1 LSAPGDFGRAV
12 AAEDDRRAELEYVL
26 PWLVRRPHNRVTSLR
41 DGREAYP
48 AMLDAIAGAR
58 RSVHLE
64 TYTLSDDR
72 TGRVFLEALLARRAA
87 GVEVRVLYDAVGS
100 FELPSAF
107 VEELVA
113 GGIETAEFNPVAPWR
128 ARFALNRRD
137 HQKCLVVDDTVG
149 FVGGL
154 NVSDEYSPLE
164 DGGQGWRDQAVRIEG
179 PVVHDLSV
187 NFRRTWLLAR
197 GRAFRPPL
205 AAPAGDPAQGF
216 AAEVALVTNYVR
228 RRLGLSGR
236 AMNRSALHAIR
247 KAERQVSI
255 MSAYFSPGAAMRR
268 ALYRAVARGVDVRIV
283 VPEVSD
289 VRAAW
294 YAGRHLYGQL
304 LRRGVTLLE
313 WPETMMHA
321 KLAIIDGTWTT
332 VGSYNID
339 QRSLLHNLEAA
350 VIVLDRGFGA
360 RMQEAFDEDV
370 SRCRALTVEAWR
382 RRPWL
387 HRPLETVCHGL
398 RYWL

>member
-1 LSAPGDFGRAV
+1 
-12 AAEDDRRAELEYVL
+12 
-26 PWLVRRPHNRVTSLR
+26 
-41 DGREAYP
+41 
-48 AMLDAIAGAR
+48 
-58 RSVHLE
+58 
-64 TYTLSDDR
+64 
-72 TGRVFLEALLARRAA
+72 
-87 GVEVRVLYDAVGS
+87 VLYDAVGS

-197 GRAFRPPL
+197 GRAFRPPH

-216 AAEVALVTNYVR
+216 ASEVALVTNYVR

-255 MSAYFSPGAAMRR
+255 MSAYFIPGAAMRR

-294 YAGRHLYGQL
+294 YAGRHLYPGGAAAMTLGHVVLGVNRLALDETRDHERVHVRQVERWGPAFIPAYL
-304 LRRGVTLLE
+304 FASVLAWWRGE
-313 WPETMMHA
+313 DP
-321 KLAIIDGTWTT
+321 
-332 VGSYNID
+332 Y
-339 QRSLLHNLEAA
+339 
-350 VIVLDRGFGA
+350 LDNHFER
-360 RMQEAFDEDV
+360 EAFG
-370 SRCRALTVEAWR
+370 RC
-382 RRPWL
+382 
-387 HRPLETVCHGL
+387 
-398 RYWL
+398 